1 MLSSDKKWQFY
12 SLLLIFFFYRYR
24 VLKIVVAIFRQIL
37 CALSRSRQLRSLWS
51 HRISASIE
59 ASTLIPAWQD
69 HYGKWRERVPPHF
82 KSLFG
87 GAAFECCVAATTDLE
102 RF

>member
-1 MLSSDKKWQFY
+1 MLETFT
-12 SLLLIFFFYRYR
+12 
-24 VLKIVVAIFRQIL
+24 AIFRQIGTFSFFFFQ
-37 CALSRSRQLRSLWS
+37 CALFRSRQSRSLWS

-82 KSLFG
+82 KSPFLVARLLDVAWRPPQIQKDFSIL
-87 GAAFECCVAATTDLE
+87 AAENSEEVVD
-102 RF
+102 